1 MATVNQSNVLHAIT
15 ANVIEGAA
23 KTSDFT
29 GLRVA
34 PGVPQQ
40 SLTANW
46 PVIRLAE
53 GEMLRDNLERREPG
67 STFKQIEATI
77 GLDTSTVEG
86 DGCEIP
92 IDRSIAEDAEN
103 SGLELLS
110 VYGLEL
116 FKNALRMHERRV
128 AAIAQGADF
137 DSVNSLTA
145 YTTANIDNDT
155 VDVPQDIQGAIER
168 VAGRGENVNT
178 ITIPVEVWNRIRF
191 SGRLRAFIAGSV
203 NPGALVTPTNIARAF
218 ADEGIERVI
227 IGRARV
233 NVGAKKKV
241 DIETIWNNSHIWVG
255 AAEGATAETG
265 SANSLGNAIST
276 FYSGQQV
283 APFQIEQYYSDER
296 RSHVL
301 RVFGETNVKVL
312 NARAGTRIATQY
324 A

>member
-1 MATVNQSNVLHAIT
+1 MSTVNQSNVLHAIT

-23 KTSDFT
+23 KTADFT
-29 GLRVA
+29 GLQVA
-34 PGVPQQ
+34 PGIAQQ

-46 PVIRLAE
+46 PVIRLAD

-67 STFKQIEATI
+67 ATFKQVEATI

-116 FKNALRMHERRV
+116 LKNALRMHESRT

-137 DSVNSLTA
+137 DSVNSTTA
-145 YTTANIDNDT
+145 YTTANIAT
-155 VDVPQDIQGAIER
+155 IDVPQDLQDAIER
-168 VAGRGENVNT
+168 VAGRGENPNT

-191 SGRLRAFIAGSV
+191 SDRLRAFIAGSV
-203 NPGALVTPTNIARAF
+203 NPGALVTAGNLALAF

-233 NVGAKKKV
+233 NTGAKKKV
-241 DIETIWNNSHIWVG
+241 DISTIWNSSHIWVG
-255 AAEGATAETG
+255 AALGATADTG
-265 SANSLGNAIST
+265 SANSLGSAIST

-296 RSHVL
+296 RSHIL
-301 RVFGETNVKVL
+301 RVYGETNVKVL